1 MIKSVANAAAAA
13 GVTPDRAI
21 SGARAEQRAACAAQ
35 ASEGKSSSFDPTGR
49 SAVRTPSIERPVP
62 LKLPRARAAA
72 LFNSVADAAAAASVT
87 PDRAISGARAKQRAD
102 CAALASEGESS
113 SFDRERS
120 RRSRGG
126 ERHTRQGDQRCTC
139 RAASGLRRSSFR
151 ERARAASI
159 ESVAYAAAVASVT
172 PDRAISGVR
181 AEQRATCTGL
191 RGREQQLQSRAKPTQ
206 PRRRASHPTG
216 RSAVHAPSSERTV
229 PL

>member
-1 MIKSVANAAAAA
+1 LIRSVANAAAAA

>member
-1 MIKSVANAAAAA
+1 LIRSVANAAAAA

-35 ASEGKSSSFDPTGR
+35 ASESKSSSFDPTGR